1 MPEPLLPPLA
11 SPPQVHAVF
20 GDPRLRIL
28 DATTY
33 LDRPPGGG
41 PYQVRSG
48 RDEYEQEHLPGA
60 GYADIGGNLS
70 VADTPRPFVLPEPT
84 HLATALGASGI
95 GDDTHVV
102 VYARNSPMWATR
114 LWWLLHY
121 LGHDSVSVLDG
132 GLPGWKAAGLPL
144 ESGPVHLPAAT
155 LTARPRPELVVTLED
170 VLARVEAGQGAQLV
184 NALSP
189 QVFRGEGTTSYSRP
203 GRIPDS
209 VNLPWTDLVDP
220 QTLRWREASE
230 RAQALEQYDAETSV
244 AYCGGGI
251 SATTVVFSW
260 FLAGH
265 DVPLYDGSLAEWSA
279 RPELPLQTG

>member
-1 MPEPLLPPLA
+1 MLPPLA
-11 SPPQVHAVF
+11 SPHQVHAVL
-20 GDPRLRIL
+20 GDPRLRIV
-28 DATTY
+28 DATSY

-60 GYADIGGNLS
+60 GFADIGGDLS
-70 VADTPRPFVLPEPT
+70 VPGAPRPFTLPEPER
-84 HLATALGASGI
+84 LAEQLGRI
-95 GDDTHVV
+95 GLGEGTHVV

-121 LGHDSVSVLDG
+121 LEHDQVSVLDG
-132 GLPGWKAAGLPL
+132 GLNGWKAAGLPL
-144 ESGPVHLPAAT
+144 ESGAVSFPPVVLTPKPRTELLVKLDQVQT
-155 LTARPRPELVVTLED
+155 LVDSGEGGR
-170 VLARVEAGQGAQLV
+170 LV

-189 QVFRGEGTTSYSRP
+189 AVFRGEGVTSYSRP

-220 QTLRWREASE
+220 ETMIWRGLQPAPVEGAI
-230 RAQALEQYDAETSV
+230 

-251 SATTVVFSW
+251 SATTLVFTW
-260 FLAGH
+260 YLAGH
-265 DVPLYDGSLAEWSA
+265 EVPLYDGSLAEWSA
-279 RPELPLQTG
+279 QPDLPMQTG